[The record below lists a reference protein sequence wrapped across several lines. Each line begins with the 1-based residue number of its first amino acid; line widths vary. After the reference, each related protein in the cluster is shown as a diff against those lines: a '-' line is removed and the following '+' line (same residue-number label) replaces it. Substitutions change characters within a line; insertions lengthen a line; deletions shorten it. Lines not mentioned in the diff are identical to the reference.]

1 MVKIDKLY
9 YLTEVAKYNSINKAA
24 ESLYITKAAVSNS
37 IKQLERQCGYPILER
52 TYRGVRLT
60 KNGERA
66 VKIAE
71 QVLSLCDEIER
82 LGNEKVKKKEKYN
95 LILTRGI
102 SKLLSK
108 HLVGPSSKVLQYF
121 KLEER
126 YINLEDICERLSSH
140 TIALVM
146 VARKEIEIM
155 KKRKTL
161 RVQNYIVQKCTL

>member
-1 MVKIDKLY
+1 M
-9 YLTEVAKYNSINKAA
+9 
-24 ESLYITKAAVSNS
+24 
-37 IKQLERQCGYPILER
+37 
-52 TYRGVRLT
+52 T

-140 TIALVM
+140 TIALV
-146 VARKEIEIM
+146 R
-155 KKRKTL
+155 
-161 RVQNYIVQKCTL
+161 